1 MQVRAGN
8 ASGFADFAD
17 DLSLSD
23 IITRFDGNFFQMRVD
38 GKQLVAVVDDDGV
51 AGENITAAASPDH
64 AV

>member
-38 GKQLVAVVDDDGV
+38 GKQLVAVVDDCLLYTSD
-51 AGENITAAASPDH
+51 AADEL
-64 AV
+64 